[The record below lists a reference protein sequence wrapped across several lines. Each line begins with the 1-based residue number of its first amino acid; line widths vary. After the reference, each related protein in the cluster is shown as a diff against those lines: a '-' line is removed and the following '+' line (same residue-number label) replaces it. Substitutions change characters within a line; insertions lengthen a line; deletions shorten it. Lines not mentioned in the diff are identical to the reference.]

1 MVAEVVSKFQETS
14 GYKDNV
20 LEVRMFLLPPLPA
33 VAAQD
38 VGEAGVQLYLVPG
51 GHKLSGRQGGRRM
64 DNGLME
70 DGWKD

>member
-38 VGEAGVQLYLVPG
+38 VGEARVQLYLVPG
-51 GHKLSGRQGGRRM
+51 WTQTVRKTRGRGS
-64 DNGLME
+64 E
-70 DGWKD
+70 DG